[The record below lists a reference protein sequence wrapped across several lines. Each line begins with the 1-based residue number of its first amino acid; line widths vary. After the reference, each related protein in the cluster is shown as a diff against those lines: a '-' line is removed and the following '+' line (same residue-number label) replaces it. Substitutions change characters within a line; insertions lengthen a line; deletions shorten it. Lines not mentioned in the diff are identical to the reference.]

1 VYGKKFGNVFI
12 GVQPTFGYEGDPM
25 RLLFSKSASPH
36 HGFAAYYTYI
46 EKIFKA
52 DAVLHFGT
60 HGSLEFMPGKQVGMS
75 GVCYPDLLIGSTP
88 NIYYYAANNPSEAT
102 IAKRR
107 SYANTISYL
116 TPPAENAGLYKGL
129 KELKELIASYQTL
142 KDSGRGPSIVN
153 TIITTAITC
162 NLDKDIKEL
171 PSADA
176 DAAEFEQE
184 FRDLIVGKVYG
195 KIMEIESRLL
205 PCGLHVVGCP
215 PSAEEAVAT
224 LVNIAGID
232 REEDGIIGMPQL
244 LAQAIGEDIENI
256 YRRND
261 AGELEYVQMLQD
273 ITFASR
279 DCVGSFVKN
288 AADPTGRVAANA
300 LGQLGKMFGDASIAL
315 PWGDA
320 LKGTKFEKV
329 DNGKMR
335 TLFDYL
341 RFCLEQVVKDNEL
354 GSLAEALDGRYV
366 LPGPGGDPIRNPKVL
381 PTGKNIHALD
391 PQAIPTGAAVASAK
405 VVVDR

>member
-1 VYGKKFGNVFI
+1 
-12 GVQPTFGYEGDPM
+12 M
-25 RLLFSKSASPH
+25 
-36 HGFAAYYTYI
+36 
-46 EKIFKA
+46 
-52 DAVLHFGT
+52 
-60 HGSLEFMPGKQVGMS
+60 
-75 GVCYPDLLIGSTP
+75 DLP
-88 NIYYYAANNPSEAT
+88 
-102 IAKRR
+102 
-107 SYANTISYL
+107 YL

-184 FRDLIVGKVYG
+184 FRDMIVGKVYG

-279 DCVGSFVKN
+279 DCVGAFVKN

-300 LGQLGKMFGDASIAL
+300 LGQLGKMFGC
-315 PWGDA
+315 
-320 LKGTKFEKV
+320 K
-329 DNGKMR
+329 
-335 TLFDYL
+335 
-341 RFCLEQVVKDNEL
+341 
-354 GSLAEALDGRYV
+354 RYYSNSYTSR
-366 LPGPGGDPIRNPKVL
+366 ISN
-381 PTGKNIHALD
+381 
-391 PQAIPTGAAVASAK
+391 S
-405 VVVDR
+405 

>member
-1 VYGKKFGNVFI
+1 
-12 GVQPTFGYEGDPM
+12 
-25 RLLFSKSASPH
+25 
-36 HGFAAYYTYI
+36 
-46 EKIFKA
+46 
-52 DAVLHFGT
+52 
-60 HGSLEFMPGKQVGMS
+60 MPGKQVGMS

-102 IAKRR
+102 I
-107 SYANTISYL
+107 SQQMLTPTPSPNF

-176 DAAEFEQE
+176 DAVEFEQE

-205 PCGLHVVGCP
+205 PCGLHVVGCL
-215 PSAEEAVAT
+215 AVR
-224 LVNIAGID
+224 GGSGCDFGQHCCID

-261 AGELEYVQMLQD
+261 AGELEDVQMLQD

-288 AADPTGRVAANA
+288 AADPTGRVANA
-300 LGQLGKMFGDASIAL
+300 KPTRQNVWRCLQPRCRG
-315 PWGDA
+315 
-320 LKGTKFEKV
+320 
-329 DNGKMR
+329 R
-335 TLFDYL
+335 
-341 RFCLEQVVKDNEL
+341 CLEGYQVRK
-354 GSLAEALDGRYV
+354 G
-366 LPGPGGDPIRNPKVL
+366 
-381 PTGKNIHALD
+381 
-391 PQAIPTGAAVASAK
+391 
-405 VVVDR
+405 